1 MPKNLEEMLMG
12 LRALLLPVTG
22 HRADDAALR
31 VALELGR
38 AFGSHLSAICLKPD
52 PVDIVRYVAD
62 WTAPVTTGEL
72 VAAVENEADAAA
84 ADAGRSFA
92 AWRERNGL
100 PPDGRNHEGVTVSWH
115 ERTGAPGT
123 ILRDT
128 ARFADLV
135 VMRGLGPNGPV
146 EGEAMLDAVLFDAGR
161 PVLLTPPDA
170 TGSVLDTAL
179 IAWAGGREELRAI
192 TAALP
197 MLAKMR
203 RVEIRTGGDSDMSEL
218 LTYLSRHGIAAG
230 TARLPNGDKHVAE
243 ALLAEAKALSASLL
257 VMGAY
262 HHSRTREAVFGG
274 TTRQIISHVELPVL
288 LAH

>member
-1 MPKNLEEMLMG
+1 MG
-12 LRALLLPVTG
+12 LRALLMPVTG
-22 HRADDAALR
+22 HHADDAALR

-84 ADAGRSFA
+84 ADAGKAFA

-100 PPDGRNHEGVTVSWH
+100 PAGDESHDGVTVSWH

-135 VMRGLGPNGPV
+135 IMRGLGASGPV

-161 PVLLTPPDA
+161 PVLLTPSES
-170 TGSVLDTAL
+170 TGGPILDTAL
-179 IAWAGGREELRAI
+179 VAWAGGREELRAI

-197 MLAKMR
+197 ILAKMR
-203 RVEIRTGGDSDMSEL
+203 RVEIRTGGDCDMGEL
-218 LTYLSRHGIAAG
+218 VTYLGRHGIQAG
-230 TARLPNGDKHVAE
+230 TARLQSGEKHVAD
-243 ALLAEAKALSASLL
+243 ALLGEAKALSASLL

-274 TTRQIISHVELPVL
+274 TTRQIISHVSLPVL

>member
-1 MPKNLEEMLMG
+1 MG

-22 HRADDAALR
+22 HHADDAALQ

-38 AFGSHLSAICLKPD
+38 TFDSHLSALCLKPD

-72 VAAVENEADAAA
+72 VAAVEDQADAAA
-84 ADAGRSFA
+84 ADASRSFD

-100 PPDGRNHEGVTVSWH
+100 PATGESHGVTVSWH
-115 ERTGAPGT
+115 ERTGLPGT
-123 ILRDT
+123 ILRDA

-146 EGEAMLDAVLFDAGR
+146 EGDSMLEAVLFDAGR
-161 PVLLTPPDA
+161 PVLLTPPEA
-170 TGSVLDTAL
+170 PASVLDTGL
-179 IAWAGGREELRAI
+179 VAWAGGREELRAI

-197 MLAKMR
+197 ILAKMR
-203 RVEIRTGGDSDMSEL
+203 RVEIRNGGDTNMDDL
-218 LTYLSRHGIAAG
+218 IAYLGRHGITANA
-230 TARLPNGDKHVAE
+230 ARLPQGDRHVAD
-243 ALLAEAKALSASLL
+243 ALLAEARAISASLL